1 MALIEL
7 LDKLP
12 FVERINDLLVVESDI
27 SGLRGAVFVRIGQD
41 VQLLHE
47 AQVNYDDFNEGLKAL
62 VAQLR
67 QHGWQGQ
74 QAVLLNPAV
83 VTSLITLPVPPRNK
97 LSPQEIAEQVK
108 WEMEP
113 LVAQQARQLA
123 IGQLLVQQGY
133 MDQAQVEEVLAVQNE
148 ANASP
153 QRDKLYKKFGEQA
166 LAMHFV
172 RRMQLD
178 SIVRRQPW
186 FKGNGEHLHCGWQAQ
201 SAVPQEGGFSWLASA
216 VNKNLLR
223 QWQAAFI
230 AAGLKLHGCLP
241 AAGNS
246 LGVAGYLQGSSQVGV
261 EHAVVC
267 EVHANQLMLAQVTAR
282 RLTQMQVL
290 VLPQHEALSA
300 MSDFIHQLDDGE
312 AELPVLVVVDA
323 TGQSAEQAAVWLKDV
338 ANVLGREPAIMARI
352 GQESHAGLLG
362 AARMVM
368 NAKPWLA
375 LTEVPVGEPAPVWYK
390 RGEFRAGMAVAA
402 MVVAMVIAELSLWGR
417 YWGIYSQKDE
427 VDAAL
432 GKQRQAI
439 ALLQQQVDRVHGLQ
453 NSIETNQQKAEQLKN
468 GLTLIERDLPQRNQN
483 LVDIL
488 RAFEL
493 SVADDVVVDSMTEDT
508 RLGFSIYAWALS
520 EAAAQEFAKRF
531 QVNVHLTNYHIR
543 DSTVNEQPGRL
554 GLMGYAIKFKLTR
567 LRDDEWAAAN
577 AALRPLA
584 RNGKK

>member
-1 MALIEL
+1 M
-7 LDKLP
+7 
-12 FVERINDLLVVESDI
+12 
-27 SGLRGAVFVRIGQD
+27 
-41 VQLLHE
+41 
-47 AQVNYDDFNEGLKAL
+47 
-62 VAQLR
+62 
-67 QHGWQGQ
+67 
-74 QAVLLNPAV
+74 
-83 VTSLITLPVPPRNK
+83 
-97 LSPQEIAEQVK
+97 
-108 WEMEP
+108 
-113 LVAQQARQLA
+113 
-123 IGQLLVQQGY
+123 
-133 MDQAQVEEVLAVQNE
+133 
-148 ANASP
+148 
-153 QRDKLYKKFGEQA
+153 
-166 LAMHFV
+166 
-172 RRMQLD
+172 
-178 SIVRRQPW
+178 
-186 FKGNGEHLHCGWQAQ
+186 
-201 SAVPQEGGFSWLASA
+201 
-216 VNKNLLR
+216 
-223 QWQAAFI
+223 
-230 AAGLKLHGCLP
+230 
-241 AAGNS
+241 
-246 LGVAGYLQGSSQVGV
+246 
-261 EHAVVC
+261 
-267 EVHANQLMLAQVTAR
+267 
-282 RLTQMQVL
+282 
-290 VLPQHEALSA
+290 
-300 MSDFIHQLDDGE
+300 
-312 AELPVLVVVDA
+312 LVVVDA